1 MKPFRPPTFVRPDAP
16 KGEPPLKRRR
26 LSPDQNSP
34 SDATTE
40 RKPLVAL
47 NSPALP
53 QVSPSESNGNGNGNG
68 NYYTVLWRKYTTKK
82 NKTWDGDGVLAVV
95 GGYASLTDSNTGK
108 ELGKAACSRPLLP
121 GSALSVGGKEI
132 EIDGVIDKAD
142 YLAGRVFLGTA
153 AATPVE
159 QSKRIDAAHKPQIIG
174 KSKTK
179 KLGGMFGNAIAEF
192 KDKEVPEQKPSTLRK
207 QQFKTPLLS
216 NTVLPQRN
224 SSIPQPRH
232 DPNLPNALVMKRPTS
247 CPKGRQIVDVVV
259 DPVLSKHLREHQRE
273 GVQFLYECV
282 MGMRCEGEGAIMA
295 DEMGLGKTLQT
306 ITLLWTLMKQN
317 PVYESQP
324 VIKKALI
331 VCPAGL
337 VDNWKREFR
346 KWLGNERI
354 GVFVANGKDKKI
366 TNFTMGKAYN
376 VMIIGYEMLR
386 TVQEELKKGSGVD
399 IVIADEGHRLKT
411 ANNKAM
417 LAIQSLNTE
426 RRIIL
431 SGTPLQN
438 DLGEFYTAIDFVNP
452 GLLGQ
457 RSAFKR
463 TFEAPILRSRQP
475 EASESELE
483 KGEAR
488 WKELVSLTSRFMIR
502 RTAEVLSKYLPP
514 KTEHIVFVKP
524 TKAQAETYRA
534 ILSSPIFTAALG
546 STDLALQLIMVLKKI
561 CNSPSL
567 LKTTKDGEATPS
579 EMLQT
584 LLPLIPPQVLNSH
597 ASSTKLRLLDS
608 LVHRMYTTTEEKI
621 VIVSNYTTTLDMI
634 ERLLV
639 SLSYTYLRLDGSTPA
654 NKRQSLVEKFN
665 KTNKA
670 TSFAFL
676 LSAKSGGVG
685 LNLIGASRIVLFDI
699 DWNPATDL
707 QAMARIHR
715 DGQKLPVK
723 IYRFLVQGSI
733 DEKIYQ
739 RQVMKMGLANAVV
752 DNKAS
757 ASSFSK
763 EELRDLFRLDEREGC
778 QTHDLL
784 GCTCACQGALELA
797 LESEMEETDEGDE
810 DDEEDAYLG
819 LRPASQVDMDA
830 QESQIKARST
840 AKQPKL
846 RMLME
851 YRHIDAKILKP
862 GDDMINEEEMA
873 LAVNDDVFL
882 EVLRQ
887 PECNVGFLL
896 TKSST

>member
-1 MKPFRPPTFVRPDAP
+1 MKPFRPPAFLRPDSTN
-16 KGEPPLKRRR
+16 GEPPAKKRRI
-26 LSPDQNSP
+26 SSDQPSP
-34 SDATTE
+34 SNVATSRT
-40 RKPLVAL
+40 PLASVN
-47 NSPALP
+47 NSAPP
-53 QVSPSESNGNGNGNG
+53 QPSSDDGNRS
-68 NYYTVLWRKYTTKK
+68 YYTVLWRKYTTKK

-95 GGYASLTDSNTGK
+95 GGSASLTDSDTGK
-108 ELGKAACSRPLLP
+108 ELGKGACTRPLLP
-121 GSALSVGGKEI
+121 GSALSIGGKEV
-132 EIDGVIDKAD
+132 EIDAVLEKAD
-142 YLAGRVFLGTA
+142 YLAGRGFLGTA
-153 AATPVE
+153 ATASVKQTKRVE
-159 QSKRIDAAHKPQIIG
+159 PGVKPPPPG
-174 KSKTK
+174 KPKPK
-179 KLGGMFGNAIAEF
+179 KAGGMFGAAIAEF
-192 KDKEVPEQKPSTLRK
+192 AGKEDVPEYTPSASRK

-216 NTVLPQRN
+216 NTVLPQRS

-232 DPNLPNALVMKRPTS
+232 DPNLPNALVMKRLSPI
-247 CPKGRQIVDVVV
+247 PKGKQIVDVVV
-259 DPVLSKHLREHQRE
+259 DPVLSKHLRDHQRE
-273 GVQFLYECV
+273 GVKFLYECV

-317 PVYESQP
+317 PVHESQP
-324 VIKKALI
+324 VVKKALI

-337 VDNWKREFR
+337 VDNWKREIR

-354 GVFVANGKDKKI
+354 GIYVANGKDNKRI
-366 TNFTMGKAYN
+366 TDFTMGKAYN

-386 TVQEELKKGSGVD
+386 TVQDELKKGKGVD

-488 WKELVSLTSRFMIR
+488 WKELVALTSRFMIR

-514 KTEHIVFVKP
+514 KTEHIVFCRP
-524 TKAQAETYRA
+524 TKAQAEAYRA
-534 ILSSPIFTAALG
+534 ILASHIFAAAMG
-546 STDLALQLIMVLKKI
+546 STDMALQLIMVLKKI

-567 LKTTKDGEATPS
+567 LKTKRDDEATPS
-579 EMLQT
+579 EMLQA
-584 LLPLIPPQVLNSH
+584 LLPLIPPQVLSSH

-608 LVHRMYTTTEEKI
+608 LVHQIYTTTEEKI

-654 NKRQSLVEKFN
+654 NKRQGLVEKFN
-665 KTNKA
+665 KTPKT

-715 DGQKLPVK
+715 DGQKRPVK

-784 GCTCACQGALELA
+784 GCTCDCQGSTEDTP
-797 LESEMEETDEGDE
+797 EPEVVEGEEDENDEDE
-810 DDEEDAYLG
+810 DDYPILK
-819 LRPASQVDMDA
+819 PASQVDMDA
-830 QESQIKARST
+830 QESRIKAKRA

-851 YRHIDAKILKP
+851 YRHLDTKILKQDI
-862 GDDMINEEEMA
+862 GKTLDDEMA
-873 LAVNDDVFL
+873 LAVDDNVFL
-882 EVLRQ
+882 DVLKQ
-887 PECNVGFLL
+887 PGCNVGFLL
-896 TKSST
+896 TKSSS